1 MPFKSPESFHNKL
14 GFVFH
19 AMLALPLAVF
29 VYLFLELRHRE
40 LQPALDN
47 NATIFILTYL
57 LPVLGAGVM
66 IGGYLMFKKN
76 LKDVNDK
83 DSLRDKLDAY
93 YSLSLKLYVFI
104 GLASLIFVGGL
115 YLTTSAVFILFY
127 VLLLFF
133 MSLNRPTPQKY
144 VNDLRLTEAEREV
157 ILHKGSF
164 EEAESTSR
172 EES

>member
-1 MPFKSPESFHNKL
+1 MSFKSPESFHNKL

-19 AMLALPLAVF
+19 AMLALPLAAF

-47 NATIFILTYL
+47 NAIVFILTYL
-57 LPVLGAGVM
+57 LPVLGVAAVV
-66 IGGYLMFKKN
+66 GGYFMFKKELKTVN
-76 LKDVNDK
+76 LKGA
-83 DSLRDKLDAY
+83 LRYKLEAY
-93 YSLSLKLYVFI
+93 YIASLKLY
-104 GLASLIFVGGL
+104 GLIELGSVIFVVGL
-115 YLTTSAVFILFY
+115 YLTTSAVFVLFY

-144 VNDLRLTEAEREV
+144 IGDLRLTEGEREV

-164 EEAESTSR
+164 EEAESAGR